1 MLSTANVSLLDV
13 KCKQCFTEKE
23 RTLSEADGKIA
34 YMMDVSKRIKQT
46 RKRLGYSQDV
56 LGAKVGVS
64 RVAVSQWER
73 GESSPSGRY
82 LNDLAAALG
91 VSVDWL
97 LTGKGNT
104 SEPFTAFSPAFESNV
119 EPAQIPHG
127 GRVPILSY
135 VQAGHWREMCEQ
147 ATAFDGSL
155 EYISVGV
162 SVGCCAFGLWVRG
175 NSMEP
180 DFKEGDLL
188 IVDPDEAPK
197 AGDFVIAKNGS
208 EEATFK
214 KYRSRGEYDDGR
226 PRFELVPLNDDHET
240 LSTDNTHIAII
251 GVVVEHRRI
260 FKR

>member
-1 MLSTANVSLLDV
+1 METINDRIS
-13 KCKQCFTEKE
+13 E
-23 RTLSEADGKIA
+23 RRQALKI
-34 YMMDVSKRIKQT
+34 SKNELAR
-46 RKRLGYSQDV
+46 R
-56 LGAKVGVS
+56 VGITHASVNK
-64 RVAVSQWER
+64 WES
-73 GESSPSGRY
+73 GLNQPKGRY

-97 LTGKGNT
+97 LTGKEEGT
-104 SEPFTAFSPAFESNV
+104 TGVAESPFPGYRNV
-119 EPAQIPHG
+119 EPAVIPQG

-135 VQAGHWREMCEQ
+135 VQAGNWREMCEQ

-155 EYISVGV
+155 EYVAAGV
-162 SVGCCAFGLWVRG
+162 SVGSCAFGLWVRG

-240 LSTDNTHIAII
+240 LSTDQTHISII

-260 FKR
+260 LKRG

>member
-1 MLSTANVSLLDV
+1 MLSTGNVSLVDA
-13 KCKQCFTEKE
+13 KCKQCFLKKK
-23 RTLSEADGKIA
+23 RTLSEASGKIA
-34 YMMDVSKRIKQT
+34 YMMNVSERIKQT

-97 LTGKGNT
+97 LTGKGNA
-104 SEPFTAFSPAFESNV
+104 SESSLAFESNV
-119 EPAQIPHG
+119 EPALIPQG
-127 GRVPILSY
+127 VRVPILSY

-155 EYISVGV
+155 EYVAVGV
-162 SVGCCAFGLWVRG
+162 SVGSCAFGLWVRG

-214 KYRSRGEYDDGR
+214 KFRSRGEYDDGS
-226 PRFELVPLNDDHET
+226 PRFELVPLNDDHSI
-240 LSTDNTHIAII
+240 LSTDHTAITII

-260 FKR
+260 FKRGG

>member
-1 MLSTANVSLLDV
+1 MNVN
-13 KCKQCFTEKE
+13 E
-23 RTLSEADGKIA
+23 
-34 YMMDVSKRIKQT
+34 RIKSRRMACGLT
-46 RKRLGYSQDV
+46 QDQV
-56 LGAKVGVS
+56 ANRVGVT
-64 RVAVSQWER
+64 RVAVSHWER
-73 GESSPSGRY
+73 GGADPNGRY
-82 LNDLAAALG
+82 LNELAAALG

-97 LTGKGNT
+97 LTGKEEGT
-104 SEPFTAFSPAFESNV
+104 MGVSEPPFPGYRNV
-119 EPAQIPHG
+119 EPAEIPQG
-127 GRVPILSY
+127 TRVPILSY
-135 VQAGHWREMCEQ
+135 VQAGQWREMCEQ

-155 EYISVGV
+155 EYVAAGV
-162 SVGCCAFGLWVRG
+162 SVGSCAFGLWVRG

-240 LSTDNTHIAII
+240 LSTDQTHISII

-260 FKR
+260 LKRGG

>member
-1 MLSTANVSLLDV
+1 MLIHDRIASRRREIGLSQVSLAKKTGV
-13 KCKQCFTEKE
+13 SGT
-23 RTLSEADGKIA
+23 S
-34 YMMDVSKRIKQT
+34 VSK
-46 RKRLGYSQDV
+46 
-56 LGAKVGVS
+56 
-64 RVAVSQWER
+64 WES
-73 GESSPSGRY
+73 GFNQPKGRY

-97 LTGKGNT
+97 LTGKEDGAT
-104 SEPFTAFSPAFESNV
+104 GVAEPGYRNV
-119 EPAQIPHG
+119 EPADIPQG
-127 GRVPILSY
+127 TRVPILSY
-135 VQAGHWREMCEQ
+135 VQAGQWREMCEQ

-155 EYISVGV
+155 EYVAAGV
-162 SVGCCAFGLWVRG
+162 SVGSCAFGLWVRG

-240 LSTDNTHIAII
+240 LSTDQTHIAII

-260 FKR
+260 FKRG

>member
-1 MLSTANVSLLDV
+1 METINDRIS
-13 KCKQCFTEKE
+13 E
-23 RTLSEADGKIA
+23 RRQALKI
-34 YMMDVSKRIKQT
+34 SKNELAR
-46 RKRLGYSQDV
+46 R
-56 LGAKVGVS
+56 VGITHASVNK
-64 RVAVSQWER
+64 WES
-73 GESSPSGRY
+73 GLNQPKGRY

-97 LTGKGNT
+97 LTGKEEGSMGV
-104 SEPFTAFSPAFESNV
+104 SEPPFPGYRNV
-119 EPAQIPHG
+119 EPAEIPQG
-127 GRVPILSY
+127 TRVPILSY
-135 VQAGHWREMCEQ
+135 VQAGQWREMCEQ

-155 EYISVGV
+155 EYVAAGV
-162 SVGCCAFGLWVRG
+162 SVGSCAFGLWVRG

-240 LSTDNTHIAII
+240 LSTDQTHIAII

-260 FKR
+260 LKRGG

>member
-1 MLSTANVSLLDV
+1 M
-13 KCKQCFTEKE
+13 K
-23 RTLSEADGKIA
+23 SE
-34 YMMDVSKRIKQT
+34 RIKEL
-46 RKRLGYSQDV
+46 RKEHGLTQQKLGE
-56 LGAKVGVS
+56 LVGVKKS
-64 RVAVSQWER
+64 SISQWES
-73 GESSPSGRY
+73 GEHAPSGDN
-82 LNDLAAALG
+82 LVALARVFG
-91 VSVDWL
+91 VSPHWL
-97 LTGKGNT
+97 STGKG
-104 SEPFTAFSPAFESNV
+104 SPEIPNV
-119 EPAQIPHG
+119 EPAVIPQG
-127 GRVPILSY
+127 ARVPILSY
-135 VQAGHWREMCEQ
+135 VQAGNWREMCEQ

-155 EYISVGV
+155 EYVAAGV
-162 SVGCCAFGLWVRG
+162 SVGSCAFGLWVRG

-240 LSTDNTHIAII
+240 LSTDQTHIAII

-260 FKR
+260 LKRG